1 MNQATH
7 PVSDAML
14 ERLRQEMSHYS
25 NCVDLILDDP
35 DSRWGGDDGRSTL
48 MEMLGLLIGLTGS
61 EDDAIAWLINSRGFN
76 EATKDD
82 VCVGLAHGDF
92 WTLAAHTDWLRVID
106 TYRDLCPALIE
117 TVFRKGAAPMGDTP

>member
-7 PVSDAML
+7 PVSDAAL

-25 NCVDLILDDP
+25 DFVDVILDDP
-35 DSRWGGDDGRSTL
+35 DNRYGREDGRTTL
-48 MEMLGLLIGLTGS
+48 VEMLGLLIGLTGS

-76 EATKDD
+76 DATNDD
-82 VCVGLAHGDF
+82 VCVGVAHGNF

-106 TYRDLCPALIE
+106 TYRDLCPALIK
-117 TVFRKGAAPMGDTP
+117 TVFRKGDAPIGDTP

>member
-1 MNQATH
+1 MNRPTH
-7 PVSDAML
+7 PISDATL
-14 ERLRQEMSHYS
+14 ERLRLEMSHYS
-25 NCVDLILDDP
+25 NFVDLILDDP
-35 DSRWGGDDGRSTL
+35 DNRYGREDGRTTL
-48 MEMLGLLIGLTGS
+48 IDMLGLLIGLTGS

-76 EATKDD
+76 EAAKDD

-117 TVFRKGAAPMGDTP
+117 TVFRRGAAPMGDTP